1 MTSSKISLAASTL
14 STINEEQNMK
24 SSTWKRIFRSSAI
37 LVLSGV
43 ASIAAAAPQLFP
55 VTATVQ
61 NAVTL
66 TNSTPMSFGTV
77 FATRT
82 ASNAAPAATMAN
94 KLAMSATGT
103 MTETLATV
111 GTPPQV
117 KSLVAGTAGVFTS
130 PGMPANSTV
139 KVTITNVTGDVIT
152 NAATTAAAS
161 CLFDTSA
168 AAITA
173 TTGLKIAM
181 THSAG
186 DPNTGFFCADAFVS
200 DRTGILGTGVLQATG
215 GAGYALG
222 FGITTLTFNL
232 GAALVQQVH
241 STAPATYEA
250 GVYTGQVGLE
260 VSFP

>member
-1 MTSSKISLAASTL
+1 
-14 STINEEQNMK
+14 
-24 SSTWKRIFRSSAI
+24 
-37 LVLSGV
+37 
-43 ASIAAAAPQLFP
+43 
-55 VTATVQ
+55 
-61 NAVTL
+61 
-66 TNSTPMSFGTV
+66 
-77 FATRT
+77 
-82 ASNAAPAATMAN
+82 
-94 KLAMSATGT
+94 
-103 MTETLATV
+103 
-111 GTPPQV
+111 
-117 KSLVAGTAGVFTS
+117 
-130 PGMPANSTV
+130 MPANSTV